1 MKIGVLSDSNDFLE
15 DSIAKGEL
23 PADVTTLP
31 GQDGRPGSGEG
42 TAMLEI
48 VHDLAPGAKLFFAT
62 AFASATSFA
71 DNIRA
76 LRAAGCDII
85 VDDIIYFSESP
96 FQDGEI
102 AKAVEDVTADGALYF
117 SSAGNSG
124 NANDGTSGV
133 WEGDFKKA
141 KSTIGALAGL
151 GDVHDFGQRRRLRP
165 NRARGRS
172 HHPLLVG
179 PRRPVRQRLRPLHPG
194 RRAHHRSRRCHE
206 RPGRRRRARRV
217 PRVRG
222 PPRPPLR
229 DLEV

>member
-1 MKIGVLSDSNDFLE
+1 LE
-15 DSIAKGEL
+15 DSIARGEL

-62 AFASATSFA
+62 AFTGSTSFA

-85 VDDIIYFSESP
+85 VDDVIYFSESP

-102 AKAVEDVTADGALYF
+102 AKAVDHVVKDGALYF
-117 SSAGNSG
+117 SSAGNGG
-124 NANDGTSGV
+124 NADDGTSGV

-141 KSTIGALAGL
+141 KSGIGALAGL
-151 GDVHDFGQRRRLRP
+151 GDAPGFGQGAAPDRTEGFGGPLVLYWSD
-165 NRARGRS
+165 RAGRS
-172 HHPLLVG
+172 
-179 PRRPVRQRLRPLHPG
+179 
-194 RRAHHRSRRCHE
+194 ANDY
-206 RPGRRRRARRV
+206 
-217 PRVRG
+217 
-222 PPRPPLR
+222 
-229 DLEV
+229 DLFILDNALTTVLAA